1 MTHLPFL
8 RDKGGGTG
16 GALRREQWILP
27 PPGPDA
33 AEEAALALD
42 PAGPRR
48 PRLWEISANLHCSIV
63 GTCLTAAEL
72 RRFFVKLGTVDAR
85 TASDHALHK
94 QGVVTAGLRTAAGKL
109 LHKTLDKRHEAAVRR
124 FARAAGVDEVRRLW
138 QGALDQGDIP
148 GPYWAVLTHPLS
160 DQALVQEAFG
170 DIHMLSHLVGSANRL
185 DLARLCRAERAL
197 AERDDTIA
205 RQQARLQAA
214 AAERVALMQRVEAL
228 ERQAAQ
234 AVRPLP
240 APAPPVDDGAALRRK
255 LTEERDRTAALSARL
270 AEAEET
276 LRDAHAAT
284 DALDG
289 RCRSLE
295 HELSTLEA
303 ALAAGADHAADADGQ
318 RTDGQRFHGR
328 RMLYV
333 GGRPGAVD
341 VLRGLVERS
350 GGVLLAHDGGME
362 DSMALLPGLL
372 SQADLA
378 VFPVDCVSHGAAG
391 RIKKLCREAG
401 KPFVPLRS
409 ASVASFLAALP
420 SVSEEA

>member
-1 MTHLPFL
+1 MWH
-8 RDKGGGTG
+8 
-16 GALRREQWILP
+16 
-27 PPGPDA
+27 
-33 AEEAALALD
+33 
-42 PAGPRR
+42 
-48 PRLWEISANLHCSIV
+48 
-63 GTCLTAAEL
+63 
-72 RRFFVKLGTVDAR
+72 
-85 TASDHALHK
+85 
-94 QGVVTAGLRTAAGKL
+94 
-109 LHKTLDKRHEAAVRR
+109 
-124 FARAAGVDEVRRLW
+124 
-138 QGALDQGDIP
+138 GALDQGDIP

-160 DQALVQEAFG
+160 DQVLVQEAFG

-205 RQQARLQAA
+205 RQQARLRAA
-214 AAERVALMQRVEAL
+214 SAERVALMQRVEAL

-234 AVRPLP
+234 VARPIPVP
-240 APAPPVDDGAALRRK
+240 AMPADDGMVLRRK
-255 LTEERDRTAALSARL
+255 LTEERERASALSARL
-270 AEAEET
+270 VELEEK
-276 LRDAHAAT
+276 LRDAHATA
-284 DALDG
+284 DIMDG

-295 HELSTLEA
+295 RELSTLEA
-303 ALAAGADHAADADGQ
+303 SLAAGGEHGSDADEH
-318 RTDGQRFHGR
+318 RFHGR

-341 VLRGLVERS
+341 ALRDLVERS

-420 SVSEEA
+420 SVPGGA